1 MAFAITQSCC
11 NDASCLSVCPVNCIH
26 PTPGEP
32 DFGRTEL
39 LHIDPKACI
48 DCGACADACPVDA
61 ISPVTLLAPEQAAY
75 AELNAGYFTARS
87 GDSADAIGQNWD
99 TPVFPPPGLGRLGRF
114 RVAIV
119 GTGPAACYAAEE
131 LLRITDARITFFD
144 RLSVPGGLARFGVAP
159 DHLATRQ
166 VGRHFQRLFRNPR
179 VTMRLG
185 VDVGVRISYEQLRRK
200 FDAVVIAVGASGDRE
215 LGIPGEQLPGVLSA
229 RTFVNW
235 YNGNPE
241 VMPDAIDLSA
251 VERIVIIGNGN
262 VALDAA
268 RILTT
273 DPANLERTA
282 IAPHALAIL
291 RRSAIREVVLLGR
304 RGPEHAAFTRGECL
318 ALQHIPG
325 LDLIVED
332 RPGVETAIRGSLSP
346 RSTSALRGVPVQAM
360 DWQAEPAPGRRIVF
374 SFLRTPKEFR
384 HRGDT
389 VEIVND
395 DGSTIGAS
403 LVLRAIGYRGRPQ
416 PSLPYD
422 ETTGT
427 ITNLGGRVLGLDG
440 APMPGTY
447 VVGWAK
453 RGPTGGIGA
462 NKACAATTVH
472 ALVQDLAAQSV
483 TA

>member
-61 ISPVTLLAPEQAAY
+61 ISPVSLLAPEHTAY
-75 AELNAGYFTARS
+75 AELNASYFTARS
-87 GDSADAIGQNWD
+87 RDSADVIGQNWD
-99 TPVFPPPGLGRLGRF
+99 TPVFPPAGLGRLGRF

-144 RLSVPGGLARFGVAP
+144 RLSLPGGLARFGVAP

-185 VDVGVRISYEQLRRK
+185 IDVGMHISYEQLRRK

-229 RTFVNW
+229 RTFVDW
-235 YNGNPE
+235 YNDNPE
-241 VMPDAIDLSA
+241 VMPDAVDLSG
-251 VERIVIIGNGN
+251 VERVVIIGNGN

-273 DPANLERTA
+273 DPANLENTA
-282 IAPHALAIL
+282 IAPHALTIL
-291 RRSAIREVVLLGR
+291 RRSAVREVVVLGR
-304 RGPEHAAFTRGECL
+304 RGPEHAAFARGECL

-325 LDLIVED
+325 LDLVVED
-332 RPGVETAIRGSLSP
+332 RPEVETAIRGSLSP
-346 RSTSALRGVPVQAM
+346 RSASALQGVPVQAM
-360 DWQAEPAPGRRIVF
+360 DWQAEPARGRRIVF
-374 SFLRTPKEFR
+374 SFLRKPKEFR

-389 VEIVND
+389 VEIVLD
-395 DGSTIGAS
+395 DGSTIGAG
-403 LVLRAIGYRGRPQ
+403 LVLRAIGYHGRPQ
-416 PSLPYD
+416 PGLPYD
-422 ETTGT
+422 EGTGT

-472 ALVQDLAAQSV
+472 ALVEDLAAQSV

>member
-48 DCGACADACPVDA
+48 DCGACADTCPVDA
-61 ISPVTLLAPEQAAY
+61 ISPVAMLTPEQAGY
-75 AELNAGYFTARS
+75 AAINADYFSNSA
-87 GDSADAIGQNWD
+87 DSARQNWD
-99 TPVFPPPGLGRLGRF
+99 APVFPPAGLGRLGRF

-131 LLRITDARITFFD
+131 LLRITDARITFYD
-144 RLSVPGGLARFGVAP
+144 RLNVPGGLARFGVAP

-166 VGRHFQRLFRNPR
+166 VGQHFQRLFRNPR
-179 VTMRLG
+179 VSLRLG
-185 VDVGVRISYEQLRRK
+185 VEVGAQLSHEQLRRK
-200 FDAVVIAVGASGDRE
+200 FDAVILAVGASGDRE
-215 LGIPGEQLPGVLSA
+215 LGVPGEQLPGVLSA

-241 VMPDAIDLSA
+241 LAAGDLDLA
-251 VERIVIIGNGN
+251 GVERVVIVGNGN

-273 DPANLERTA
+273 DPAHLARTA
-282 IAPHALAIL
+282 IAPPALDVL
-291 RRSAIREVVLLGR
+291 RNSAVREVVVLGR
-304 RGPEHAAFTRGECL
+304 RGPQHAAFTRGECL

-325 LDLIVED
+325 LELIVEGG
-332 RPGVETAIRGSLSP
+332 PGVAATIAGARTPASA
-346 RSTSALRGVPVQAM
+346 SALQGVPVRAL
-360 DWQAEPAPGRRIVF
+360 DWRDAPAPGRRIVF
-374 SFLRTPKEFR
+374 SFHRPPQGFRLRGSDIE
-384 HRGDT
+384 
-389 VEIVND
+389 VALD
-395 DGSTIGAS
+395 DGSSIVAG

-416 PSLPYD
+416 PGLPYD
-422 ETTGT
+422 EATGT
-427 ITNLGGRVLGLDG
+427 ITNLGGRVIDADG
-440 APMPGTY
+440 MPLPATY

-462 NKACAATTVH
+462 NRSCATATVH
-472 ALVQDLAAQSV
+472 ALVEDLIDQSV
-483 TA
+483 PA